1 MHSQNKKLHIDTI
14 TKILTLTDGHLREE
28 YISKLISIKAVTPE
42 LYQYIINL
50 KNEF

>member
-14 TKILTLTDGHLREE
+14 IKVLNLTDGNLRKE
-28 YISKLISIKAVTPE
+28 YFSKLISIKAVTPE